1 MDPIDEYYYELNPIE
16 KELMYKYRCLKC
28 GYEEWAPAFVVD
40 EIGYMDEVL
49 QDDSECK
56 KRECLFWYA
65 LVVMQIFILL
75 VTVKSN
81 RVAIATLLR
90 VPVRGFF

>member
-56 KRECLFWYA
+56 KKGMPV
-65 LVVMQIFILL
+65 LVCPCCNADFYFTGDSEKQ
-75 VTVKSN
+75 
-81 RVAIATLLR
+81 
-90 VPVRGFF
+90 

>member
-1 MDPIDEYYYELNPIE
+1 
-16 KELMYKYRCLKC
+16 MYKYRCLKC

-56 KRECLFWYA
+56 KKGMP
-65 LVVMQIFILL
+65 VLL
-75 VTVKSN
+75 CPCCNADFYFTGDSEKQ
-81 RVAIATLLR
+81 
-90 VPVRGFF
+90 

>member
-1 MDPIDEYYYELNPIE
+1 MI
-16 KELMYKYRCLKC
+16 
-28 GYEEWAPAFVVD
+28 VSV
-40 EIGYMDEVL
+40 
-49 QDDSECK
+49 K

-90 VPVRGFF
+90 VPVRGFFYFKKLNATHEAPQVLNNNQIH

>member
-1 MDPIDEYYYELNPIE
+1 MI
-16 KELMYKYRCLKC
+16 
-28 GYEEWAPAFVVD
+28 VSV
-40 EIGYMDEVL
+40 
-49 QDDSECK
+49 K

-90 VPVRGFF
+90 VPVRGFFYAIVLCLKEVLIIDNLDGQVFGII

>member
-1 MDPIDEYYYELNPIE
+1 MI
-16 KELMYKYRCLKC
+16 
-28 GYEEWAPAFVVD
+28 VSV
-40 EIGYMDEVL
+40 
-49 QDDSECK
+49 K

-90 VPVRGFF
+90 VPVRGFFYVTNTPGYTGGSKKLTAMSRKKEPPLVIYSKVRQPNK

>member
-1 MDPIDEYYYELNPIE
+1 MI
-16 KELMYKYRCLKC
+16 
-28 GYEEWAPAFVVD
+28 VSV
-40 EIGYMDEVL
+40 
-49 QDDSECK
+49 K

-90 VPVRGFF
+90 VPVRGFFYILKLYIYNSTLIDVDGHINIRKKITKGYKKSILL